1 MVKKNGHNAFSV
13 MGRIKETADVR
24 RSRQADGGYVGF
36 TLNVQE
42 ETWDA
47 QSRSWVPSVTQVPL
61 SFYSKAPEDDAM
73 LLVPGYTVIVDGHL
87 RGRSYSSQGEQK
99 NTVDLRIDNIDV
111 IEPHL
116 TKGSSITPGVQEQE
130 GRKGSGLQAGYREQ
144 AKQAEPQHSA
154 STPEE
159 RIARV
164 SPENYNGPI
173 QTVEQFDDD
182 QIPF

>member
-1 MVKKNGHNAFSV
+1 MVKKNGHNTFSV

-47 QSRSWVPSVTQVPL
+47 QTRSWVPSVTQVPL

-87 RGRSYSSQGEQK
+87 RGRSYSSQGETR
-99 NTVDLRIDNIDV
+99 NTADLRIDNIDV
-111 IEPHL
+111 VEPHL
-116 TKGSSITPGVQEQE
+116 TKGASITPETGGQTAGKE
-130 GRKGSGLQAGYREQ
+130 SGLQAGYREQ
-144 AKQAEPQHSA
+144 ARQAGAQDSATKTGADRVAPEP
-154 STPEE
+154 
-159 RIARV
+159 
-164 SPENYNGPI
+164 YNGPV

-182 QIPF
+182 NIPF